1 MRGFNAVLR
10 SVTVGML
17 MALAGQA
24 AAQQAYPN
32 KPIRI
37 ITPYVAGGSTSVLA
51 RLVGQALTESWGHQV
66 IVDNRGGG
74 DTIIGSDVVAKS
86 PPDGYTILLAG
97 TTLVM
102 NASLYSK
109 LPYDTFKD
117 FAPVAGLTSYE
128 YFLVVHPA
136 LPANNLQEFVA
147 YAKSKPGQLNYAS
160 TGTTSQLANELFN
173 IMAGTKIQH
182 IPYKGGGQSITDV
195 IAGQVQL
202 TFAPPT
208 NVIGHVKNGRLKGI
222 AVSGKKRLTALPQIP
237 TFAEAG
243 LPGYDV
249 TTWYGLLAP
258 AGTPKEIND
267 KLSAEIARILALP
280 DLRENL
286 DTQGFEPLTAT
297 ADEFAALM
305 KSDYAKYAKIIKT
318 ANIKISD

>member
-280 DLRENL
+280 DLREKL

-297 ADEFAALM
+297 ADEFAL
-305 KSDYAKYAKIIKT
+305 
-318 ANIKISD
+318 